1 MNQNQQMRMTQK
13 DDRARNP
20 KTAPHTSDDKKI
32 KFTDTSNRDLQYKLF
47 RNRTLLI
54 ITITMYPN
62 IDDNIA
68 TCSGNPHTIATPLT
82 KKFIIDAACSS
93 ARVLRTP
100 RHVNRTDR
108 DCTNPVNT
116 PHDLRSP
123 QDNSPGQIGGIG
135 VSPASVKSWSLQVFN
150 RQQSTISGKIGDT
163 KNWTLLLIE
172 SCPNYQDSMSIF

>member
-20 KTAPHTSDDKKI
+20 KTATHTSDDKKR
-32 KFTDTSNRDLQYKLF
+32 KVTDTSNRDLQYKLF

-68 TCSGNPHTIATPLT
+68 TCSGNPHTITTPLT
-82 KKFIIDAACSS
+82 KKVITDVACSS

-100 RHVNRTDR
+100 RHVNRTGR
-108 DCTNPVNT
+108 DSTNPGNT
-116 PHDLRSP
+116 PHDVRSP
-123 QDNSPGQIGGIG
+123 RDNSPGLIGGID
-135 VSPASVKSWSLQVFN
+135 VSLASVKS
-150 RQQSTISGKIGDT
+150 
-163 KNWTLLLIE
+163 
-172 SCPNYQDSMSIF
+172 